1 MQLIEKVYRVILDFT
16 TRKGFV
22 KNHLYII
29 SLTVFLSV
37 AGSNIY
43 AQQPCF
49 TISATKGC
57 VPLTIT
63 ADPSCGN
70 YEPPPNP
77 PDRYNYGDTISGER
91 YAIRNRTH
99 TYSKPGIYGIYLYG
113 QFNGS
118 LDSTKTPIFVEVYPT
133 PKPLFSIQQCSGFGI
148 AVQIRDSSYVVGSKA
163 YIYDSYVIE
172 WGDGNI
178 QTVSGAGTYRHT
190 YTGNTLRTVK
200 VSGRY
205 TDINCGGNESKIVI
219 PESSLAVPELVS
231 LTTNN
236 SNSALLQFRGEAGV
250 TYQIEKRNE
259 NNGTYTQVAS
269 QTSSVTGV
277 VGQVL
282 NDPQPAV
289 YRVVRT
295 DACGNNL
302 ISEEIS
308 SILLNAIAS
317 NNQNQ
322 ISWTTYST
330 GAVATSTLLRD
341 EQIVQDNSAQTTRNY
356 TDLAIICGDTNC
368 YQLIVTLT
376 SGAKALSNSQCIKA
390 ISNSVPA
397 AVQNITGTIVDN
409 KVRVTWDSPTG
420 LYVPAEY
427 IIYRS
432 EDGINFSPAARISTN
447 SYEEV
452 VRRMDIV
459 KYCYRVGYMDKC
471 GNMSDISV
479 SACPIQLKVTEVTN
493 SANEGYALTW
503 SAYSEWPEGVQAYEV
518 EKLNASNV
526 VIEQQ
531 TVSGN
536 DLTFPHDTINQLIRF
551 RVRAIG
557 EGRTSESNIVEVLQT
572 AQIFAP
578 TAFTPNFDGVNDI
591 FKIHSLFVQSW
602 KILIYNRWGE
612 VVYASDDKNS
622 GWDGK
627 NKRSAIVMGTYSY
640 SIQLVDQIGRSV
652 TKQGAVLIVN

>member
-1 MQLIEKVYRVILDFT
+1 MQLIEKVYRVILGFT

-70 YEPPPNP
+70 YEPHPNP

-91 YAIRNRTH
+91 YAIRSRTH

-133 PKPLFSIQQCSGFGI
+133 PKPIFSIQQCSGFGI

-178 QTVSGAGTYRHT
+178 QLVSGAGTYAHT
-190 YTGNTLRTVK
+190 YTSNTPRTVK

-205 TDINCGGNESKIVI
+205 IDINCGGSESKNVI

-236 SNSALLQFRGEAGV
+236 ANSALLQFRGEMGV
-250 TYQIEKRNE
+250 TYRIEKRNE
-259 NNGTYTQVAS
+259 SNGSYTQVAS
-269 QTSSVTGV
+269 QISSTTGIV
-277 VGQVL
+277 AQVL
-282 NDPQPAV
+282 NDPQPAT

-302 ISEEIS
+302 ISEDIS
-308 SILLNAIAS
+308 SVIITVSAT
-317 NNQNQ
+317 NNQNLVT
-322 ISWTTYST
+322 WNTYSPLT
-330 GAVATSTLLRD
+330 TIANNTLLRD
-341 EQIVQDNSAQTTRNY
+341 GQVLLDNIAKVTTSY
-356 TDLAIICGDTNC
+356 TDQAVICGDTNC
-368 YQLIVTLT
+368 YQFIVTLS
-376 SGAKALSNSQCIKA
+376 SGANVLSNTQCVTA
-390 ISNSVPA
+390 ISNSVPS
-397 AVQNITGTIVDN
+397 AVQNFTATIADN
-409 KVRVTWDSPTG
+409 KVVLTWNA
-420 LYVPAEY
+420 PAGPYIPGEY
-427 IIYRS
+427 TVYKS
-432 EDGINFSPAARISTN
+432 EDGINFSPAARITTN
-447 SYEEV
+447 RYEDV
-452 VRRMDIV
+452 VRRLDV
-459 KYCYRVGYMDKC
+459 VNFCYRIGYLDKC
-471 GNMSDISV
+471 GNPSDISPN
-479 SACPIQLKVTEVTN
+479 ACPIQLKVTNAN
-493 SANEGYALTW
+493 SGEDGYTLNWT
-503 SAYSEWPEGVQAYEV
+503 SYSEWSEGVQGYEV
-518 EKLNASNV
+518 EKLDGSNV
-526 VIEQQ
+526 VLEQQ
-531 TVSGN
+531 VTSGN
-536 DLTFPHDTINQLIRF
+536 SLVFSLDTVNQLIRF

-557 EGRTSESNIVEVLQT
+557 KGRMSESNIVEIRQN
-572 AQIFAP
+572 ARIFAP
-578 TAFTPNFDGVNDI
+578 TAFTPNSDGVNDI

-602 KILIYNRWGE
+602 TIRIYNRWGE
-612 VVYASDDKNS
+612 VVYASEDKNS

-640 SIQLVDQIGRSV
+640 QIEIIDQLGRSI
-652 TKQGAVLIVN
+652 TKQGAVLILN